1 MGLRL
6 IVVDM
11 RIEEWG
17 RGCRNNEIARY
28 WRCRWDKV
36 RSLRLVSESGD
47 SVLGLSVGDVEN
59 RRRCE

>member
-17 RGCRNNEIARY
+17 RGCRNYEIARC